1 MLESELFAFLEGT
14 TDAAF
19 SVNEQ
24 GEILSWNR
32 AAERLFGYS
41 SSEALGK
48 SCSQL
53 LRGRGVLGTQV
64 CQEGCGVLALTGG
77 RTDIPNFDMQVR
89 LSSGKRLWVNLST
102 VVWRNPRNQRRLVI
116 HLAHDISRQKTTE
129 RATEKMLKLSR
140 QFNKVAEERTP
151 AASPVTALS
160 EQELQ
165 ILRLFASGKNSPE
178 IAKSLQIS
186 LQTLRNH
193 LHRINQKLRTH
204 NRLEAVMN
212 AMQRKLI

>member
-1 MLESELFAFLEGT
+1 MLENELFTFLEGT

-102 VVWRNPRNQRRLVI
+102 VVWRNPRNQHRMVV
-116 HLAHDISRQKTTE
+116 HLAHDINREGVRRDAGQRRRRRPPPRRSR
-129 RATEKMLKLSR
+129 R
-140 QFNKVAEERTP
+140 Q
-151 AASPVTALS
+151 
-160 EQELQ
+160 
-165 ILRLFASGKNSPE
+165 
-178 IAKSLQIS
+178 
-186 LQTLRNH
+186 
-193 LHRINQKLRTH
+193 
-204 NRLEAVMN
+204 
-212 AMQRKLI
+212 